1 MAECK
6 RIMVTVPD
14 SLLNDVD
21 CLAKCD
27 GISRNE
33 MIREAVS
40 EYITGRKNRNLR
52 EQLKNGYDAVVDF
65 MLYPKR
71 EEYERFLPLYLN
83 NTQHYIYLSSYRVY
97 ANEEQPVK
105 ETSPRLL
112 DVSTDQV
119 LLSSGDYCI
128 YKAQGEDFLRSSEFD
143 HFTIIRPAIT

>member
-21 CLAKCD
+21 CLAICD

-52 EQLKNGYDAVVDF
+52 EQLKNGY
-65 MLYPKR
+65 
-71 EEYERFLPLYLN
+71 EEMAAINIEWAENCLEADNECQLGYEEK
-83 NTQHYIYLSSYRVY
+83 LS
-97 ANEEQPVK
+97 ECE
-105 ETSPRLL
+105 
-112 DVSTDQV
+112 
-119 LLSSGDYCI
+119 
-128 YKAQGEDFLRSSEFD
+128 
-143 HFTIIRPAIT
+143 

>member
-52 EQLKNGYDAVVDF
+52 EQLKNGY
-65 MLYPKR
+65 
-71 EEYERFLPLYLN
+71 EEMAAINIEWAENCLEADNECQLGYEEK
-83 NTQHYIYLSSYRVY
+83 LS
-97 ANEEQPVK
+97 ECE
-105 ETSPRLL
+105 
-112 DVSTDQV
+112 
-119 LLSSGDYCI
+119 
-128 YKAQGEDFLRSSEFD
+128 
-143 HFTIIRPAIT
+143 